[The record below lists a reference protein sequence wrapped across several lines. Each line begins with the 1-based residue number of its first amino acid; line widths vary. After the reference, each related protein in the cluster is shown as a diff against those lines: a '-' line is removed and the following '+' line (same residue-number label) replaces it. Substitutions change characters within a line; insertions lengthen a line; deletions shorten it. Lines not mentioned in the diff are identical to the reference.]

1 MNESHFLTS
10 GKRMDVNRALLFVA
24 ACPSFCIGHRLRN
37 SDTLSL
43 SVEAAVTF
51 PGDAAPEFC
60 AAEALPVRRMPNPA
74 FIFAFKLV
82 GHSVAFE
89 AVAYVGVCVLVSM
102 LLFAAQMKTS
112 NSRAILDAQRL
123 LHLVPSLRT
132 P

>member
-1 MNESHFLTS
+1 MA
-10 GKRMDVNRALLFVA
+10 VNSALLFLA
-24 ACPSFCIGHRLRN
+24 ACPYLCMGHKLRN

-43 SVEAAVTF
+43 SVEAPVTF

-74 FIFAFKLV
+74 FMFAFELV
-82 GHSVAFE
+82 GHSLAFE

-102 LLFAAQMKTS
+102 LLLAAQMKAS
-112 NSRAILDAQRL
+112 NARAVLGAQRL
-123 LHLVPSLRT
+123 LHLVPSLQT

>member
-1 MNESHFLTS
+1 
-10 GKRMDVNRALLFVA
+10 MDVNSALLFLA
-24 ACPSFCIGHRLRN
+24 ACPYLCMGYELRN

-43 SVEAAVTF
+43 SVDAAVTF
-51 PGDAAPEFC
+51 PGDAAPEFW

-74 FIFAFKLV
+74 FMFAFELV

-102 LLFAAQMKTS
+102 LLLAAQMKAS
-112 NSRAILDAQRL
+112 NARAVLGAQRL
-123 LHLVPSLRT
+123 LHLVPSLQT